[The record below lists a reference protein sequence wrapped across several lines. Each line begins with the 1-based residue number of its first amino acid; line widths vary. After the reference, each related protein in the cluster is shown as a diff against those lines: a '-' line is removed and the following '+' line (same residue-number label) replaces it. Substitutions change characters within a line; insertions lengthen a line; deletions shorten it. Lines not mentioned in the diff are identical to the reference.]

1 MPHREDI
8 VIEQYYRKMLWAG
21 AYPLLLAAMA
31 GATWVDRIHAHS
43 LRVAAPNGASIVA
56 MQQVSDRLLLLCAL
70 VLAAGLLCAWLLSG
84 VARWLV
90 VGSVAVFC
98 LEFLM
103 PVIAATLPGGKIY
116 FAMLG
121 PGLRMG
127 VVLVALALSVLAAR
141 KAIS

>member
-1 MPHREDI
+1 M
-8 VIEQYYRKMLWAG
+8 
-21 AYPLLLAAMA
+21 
-31 GATWVDRIHAHS
+31 
-43 LRVAAPNGASIVA
+43 
-56 MQQVSDRLLLLCAL
+56 
-70 VLAAGLLCAWLLSG
+70 
-84 VARWLV
+84 ARWLV
-90 VGSVAVFC
+90 VASVAVFC